1 MTTRARKPASGTWI
15 LLALGGTL
23 AAAIAYLLV
32 PRGTRTTDAMALSS
46 QGPPIESRVPEA
58 LPRDHVVL
66 RWTPTTGATYSVSV
80 TDEHG
85 AVLHNARE
93 LRQAEYEVPAA
104 AFAALPPNTRVV
116 WRVGANLPDRSRI
129 TSREFHVLIR

>member
-1 MTTRARKPASGTWI
+1 MTAPARHTASGTWI

-23 AAAIAYLLV
+23 VAAIAYLFV
-32 PRGTRTTDAMALSS
+32 PRGSRTSDAMSLT
-46 QGPPIESRVPEA
+46 QVTPIESFVPEA

-66 RWTPTTGATYSVSV
+66 RWTPTPGATYSVSV
-80 TDEHG
+80 TDEQG
-85 AVLHNARE
+85 AALHNARE

-104 AFAALPPNTRVV
+104 AFGGLTPNTRVV
-116 WRVGANLPDRSRI
+116 WRVGANLPNRSRI